1 MSVLNVATIQT
12 ELHWENTEAN
22 LNMLTQKLAQLKKPV
37 DVLVLPEM
45 FTTGFS
51 MNTALA
57 ETPDG
62 TAMQWMQ
69 TQAAHYNMAICGSL
83 MMRDKHDD
91 VYNRFIWMNPEGT
104 YYAYNKRHL
113 FSIGHEHLHF
123 KPGQQKLIITYKNFH
138 IQLLVCYDLRFP
150 VWIRRTPKHNY
161 DAIFI
166 VANWPE
172 RRAEHW
178 KTLLKARAI
187 ENQCYVV
194 AVNRIG
200 VDGNGVNHS
209 GDSSVIDSTGQ
220 VLYTQPHQP
229 ELAIHVLNLQQ
240 VKTYRA
246 DFAAQ
251 NDADQFTIQL

>member
-22 LNMLTQKLAQLKKPV
+22 LHMLTQKLAQLNKPV
-37 DVLVLPEM
+37 DVVVLPEM

-62 TAMQWMQ
+62 KAMQWMQ
-69 TQAAHYNMAICGSL
+69 QQAAQYNTAICGSL

-104 YYAYNKRHL
+104 YYAYNERHL
-113 FSIGHEHLHF
+113 FSIGNEHLHY
-123 KPGQQKLIITYKNFH
+123 KPGNQKLIITYKNFN

-200 VDGNGVNHS
+200 LDGNGVNHS
-209 GDSSVIDSTGQ
+209 GDTSIIDPTGQ
-220 VLYTQPHQP
+220 VLYTQTHQA
-229 ELAIHVLNLQQ
+229 ELAMHTLNLQQ
-240 VKTYRA
+240 VQTYRA